1 MSQAY
6 ASPREHQSEQ
16 EGKFTTLP
24 ELLAQVGGQRKMEE
38 IK

>member
-16 EGKFTTLP
+16 EDTLTALP
-24 ELLAQVGGQRKMEE
+24 ELLVQVGGQRKMEE